1 MDIAIEA
8 ILRSNK
14 LRVVTEASDET
25 NLALPGTRAM
35 MNLLPFEEKSNP
47 KHDNRLIFAKG
58 DLTKYRMSVATV
70 LPSFLNFIAS
80 VLGRFTV
87 SPKSMIYTWS
97 CTKAC
102 CV

>member
-14 LRVVTEASDET
+14 LGVVTEASDET
-25 NLALPGTRAM
+25 NPALPETRA

-58 DLTKYRMSVATV
+58 DLTKYRMSVATA